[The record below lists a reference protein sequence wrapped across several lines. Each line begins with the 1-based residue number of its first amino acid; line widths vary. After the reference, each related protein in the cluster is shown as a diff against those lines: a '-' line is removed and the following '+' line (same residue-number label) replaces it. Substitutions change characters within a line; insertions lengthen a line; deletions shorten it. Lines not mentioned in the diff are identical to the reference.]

1 MHKVSLRTLQNC
13 MQSVFEDG
21 PKRDRRLWLGDLRLQ
36 ALVNYR
42 TFKNYDLVK
51 RCLYLF
57 AGQTKDNGQVGACL
71 FIEPQIIVDD
81 TFLLDYS
88 MFFGA
93 SLLDYYEATKD
104 EETLRDLS
112 TCAYRQMEI
121 AKEPV

>member
-1 MHKVSLRTLQNC
+1 M
-13 MQSVFEDG
+13 
-21 PKRDRRLWLGDLRLQ
+21 
-36 ALVNYR
+36 
-42 TFKNYDLVK
+42 K

-121 AKEPV
+121 AKEQFDEKNLLIPEKDSGDY